1 MAPPPLRPNTLSNG
15 CNTMPKL
22 GAVTPI
28 LRIFD
33 IAKAREFYVGF
44 LGFEV
49 QWEHRFDDNAPLYM
63 AVGRDGC
70 VLHLSEHHG
79 DGSPGIAVR
88 IQVEDIAAL
97 HRELTAKKYRF
108 ARPGL
113 EETPWKTREVSVADP
128 FGDQLH
134 FYEDAAG

>member
-1 MAPPPLRPNTLSNG
+1 MV
-15 CNTMPKL
+15 KL

-33 IAKAREFYVGF
+33 IAKAHEFYIGF

-49 QWEHRFDDNAPLYM
+49 QFEHRFDDNAPLYM
-63 AVGRDGC
+63 GISRDGC

-79 DGSPGIAVR
+79 DGAPGAHIR
-88 IQVEDIAAL
+88 VEAGDIVAL
-97 HRELTAKKYRF
+97 HRELIAKKYRF

-113 EETPWKTREVSVADP
+113 EETPWQTREVTVGDP
-128 FGDQLH
+128 FGNRLT
-134 FYEDAAG
+134 FYEDVA

>member
-1 MAPPPLRPNTLSNG
+1 MV
-15 CNTMPKL
+15 KL

-33 IAKAREFYVGF
+33 IAKAHEFYVGF

-49 QWEHRFDDNAPLYM
+49 QFEHRFDDNAPLYM
-63 AVGRDGC
+63 GISRDGC

-79 DGSPGIAVR
+79 DGAPGAHVR
-88 IQVEDIAAL
+88 IEVTDIAGL
-97 HRELTAKKYRF
+97 HRELTTRNYRF

-113 EETPWKTREVSVADP
+113 EETPWKTREITVGDP
-128 FGDQLH
+128 FGNRLT
-134 FYEDAAG
+134 FYEDIR

>member
-1 MAPPPLRPNTLSNG
+1 
-15 CNTMPKL
+15 MPKL
-22 GAVTPI
+22 GTVTPI

-33 IAKAREFYVGF
+33 IAKAREFYLDF

-49 QWEHRFDDNAPLYM
+49 AFEHRFDDNAPLYM
-63 AVGRDGC
+63 AVIRDGC

-79 DGSPGIAVR
+79 DGAPSVARR
-88 IQVEDIAAL
+88 IKVEDIAAL
-97 HRELTAKKYRF
+97 HGELIGKKYRF

-128 FGDQLH
+128 FGNRLH

>member
-1 MAPPPLRPNTLSNG
+1 
-15 CNTMPKL
+15 MPKL
-22 GAVTPI
+22 GTVTPI

-44 LGFEV
+44 LGFDV
-49 QWEHRFDDNAPLYM
+49 RWQHRFDDNAPLYM
-63 AVGRDGC
+63 AVGRDDC

-79 DGSPGIAVR
+79 DGAPDIAVR
-88 IQVEDIAAL
+88 IKVEDIAAL

-113 EETPWKTREVSVADP
+113 EETPWKTREISVSDP
-128 FGDQLH
+128 FGNRLH
-134 FYEDAAG
+134 FHEEAAG

>member
-1 MAPPPLRPNTLSNG
+1 
-15 CNTMPKL
+15 MPKL
-22 GAVTPI
+22 GTVTPI

-79 DGSPGIAVR
+79 DGAPGIAVR
-88 IQVEDIAAL
+88 IKVEDIAAL
-97 HRELTAKKYRF
+97 HRELIGKNYRF

-113 EETPWKTREVSVADP
+113 EETPWKTHEISVADP
-128 FGDQLH
+128 FGNRLH

>member
-1 MAPPPLRPNTLSNG
+1 
-15 CNTMPKL
+15 MPRF

-44 LGFEV
+44 LGFEM

-63 AVGRDGC
+63 SIGRDSC

-79 DGSPGIAVR
+79 DGAPGVAVR
-88 IQVEDIAAL
+88 IKVEDIAAL
-97 HRELTAKKYRF
+97 HRELIGKKYRF

-113 EETPWKTREVSVADP
+113 EETPWRTREVSVADP
-128 FGDQLH
+128 FGNRLH

>member
-1 MAPPPLRPNTLSNG
+1 
-15 CNTMPKL
+15 MPKL

-88 IQVEDIAAL
+88 IKVEDIAAL
-97 HRELTAKKYRF
+97 HRELIGQELSLRQAG
-108 ARPGL
+108 PGRDAM
-113 EETPWKTREVSVADP
+113 EDTRGIGRRSVRQP
-128 FGDQLH
+128 
-134 FYEDAAG
+134 AAFLRGCGRLTLIC